1 MEFMRNLF
9 IALVLTLAGTA
20 IVVGF
25 TPIQSLAETLKELPV
40 EDNRIK
46 SIHFRSWSK
55 NWSAFCSYDSDSK
68 AAGAH
73 LSGNPPFVHQEN
85 ETVSK
90 EAVDELWKAAAMAQ
104 NSVPRIQIP
113 NPVWISYEQID
124 IIRQNDSISFI
135 WQTAP
140 IREEPES
147 AVNKLKDIM
156 LKYHIG
162 GW

>member
-1 MEFMRNLF
+1 MRNLF
-9 IALVLTLAGTA
+9 IAFVLTLAGTA
-20 IVVGF
+20 VVICL
-25 TPIQSLAETLKELPV
+25 TPIQSLAETLNELPV
-40 EDNRIK
+40 DGNQIK

-55 NWSAFCSYDSDSK
+55 NWSAFCGYESDGK

-73 LSGNPPFVHQEN
+73 LSGNPPFVHQEKG
-85 ETVSK
+85 TVSK

-104 NSVPRIQIP
+104 DSVPRIRMP
-113 NPVWISYEQID
+113 EPAWISYEQID

-147 AVNKLKDIM
+147 VVKKLKDIM